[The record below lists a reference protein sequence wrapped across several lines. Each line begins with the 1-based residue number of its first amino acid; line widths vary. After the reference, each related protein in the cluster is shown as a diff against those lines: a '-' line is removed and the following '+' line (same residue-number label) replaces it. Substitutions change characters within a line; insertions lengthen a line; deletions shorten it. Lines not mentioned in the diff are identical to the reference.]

1 MEAPLQHQHPVE
13 EEAEHPLASG
23 GWAPFVVRQQQQQ
36 AAGTTAAQGM
46 RLADHSIVAQVG
58 RCWLFGGY
66 DGIARAATASLWRW
80 DLGAGGEAGATHA
93 QEESLPPLL
102 PAGALRATGGV
113 APAPRS
119 SHAAAATATKMFIH
133 GGQGEEGFDDLYS
146 YSFDMGVWSRLPSK
160 GAVPSAR
167 SGHTLVWHGLARDD
181 LHEEEGK
188 LAESRGGAGH
198 LYLFGGC
205 DAASGSHSAQPFY
218 RYALDR
224 GEWEV
229 EQGSGVVPNRYGHT
243 AVVHDGA
250 MWVFGGVDEDNT
262 YANSVY
268 VYHFGTRSWRRLPCF
283 GSRPAPRTRHAAT
296 LYEARLMLV
305 FGGCDRGGRCL
316 DDLWVLD
323 LDSHIWTCLGPAS
336 SSSTDVA
343 AASTSAALKGKEK
356 LADNEDEDDHAAE
369 GGFGTGRGRNDGGGC
384 VAPPQWDQW
393 PSGRRDHKMVAW
405 GDRLLVIGGK
415 GVGSSYPAHF
425 AFQCVLGKALLAR
438 RGPRFSEGSIASH
451 GKVYTFGFGKHG
463 QLGLG
468 TLCQSAEP
476 TIVPTLVS
484 AQVVQVACA
493 GAKTYALTAQGLAY
507 EWGGEGERATWRFFG
522 EGKLIPRLVRGLAH
536 RQTAALAP
544 ACLHT
549 AALTHGGKRGTEE
562 VYLWGEES
570 APTQKG
576 ATAPHPFLPLRGLH
590 VVQLA
595 STALSTVA
603 LTEEQLVYEWTL
615 GRDTQMRLVEC
626 PSTESPLSVTQVA
639 CGGSHVLLLTD
650 RGHVFA
656 YGENRHGQC
665 GTGNTEQ
672 VKAPTLVPGL
682 SHVRRVACGDNHS
695 LCVTSDGALYS
706 FGQGKHGQLGHGT
719 RLDCCTPTRV
729 EALLDVPVVQVAGGG
744 GLGVSHSVAI
754 TAQGDCYTWG
764 GGKYG
769 QLGHSHTTQDE
780 LEPRL
785 VASLRGKR
793 VVGAACGW
801 LHTAL
806 LIDEPIS
813 AHQATEARQAHEAS
827 AMGRFE
833 VCPNELLYSVLSLLD
848 VRSLAQLAQ
857 TNSTFKLIAEDDE
870 LWRAL
875 FAAQRRTQTPWMSPA
890 QVATEA
896 HDIAERREPWKAA
909 FKTAFGRIS
918 GGESAGSS
926 ASKGGRLASLFGRS
940 FVGRLFTG
948 RREARIL
955 MVGLDAAGKT
965 TILYKLKLGEV
976 VTTIPTIGFNVETL
990 EHRNHNLTFWDVGGP
1005 DKIRPLWRHYYQNTQ
1020 AVVMVVDSNDRERI
1034 GEAAADLHRM
1044 LADDELRDCVCLI
1057 FANKQD
1063 LPCAMTP
1070 AKVAEGLELGRL
1082 RNMPYHLQP
1091 CCGPTGDGLYEGLD
1105 WVLTALERKRG

>member
-23 GWAPFVVRQQQQQ
+23 GWAPFV
-36 AAGTTAAQGM
+36 
-46 RLADHSIVAQVG
+46 VG

-80 DLGAGGEAGATHA
+80 DLGAGGE
-93 QEESLPPLL
+93 
-102 PAGALRATGGV
+102 
-113 APAPRS
+113 
-119 SHAAAATATKMFIH
+119 AAAATATKMFIH

-283 GSRPAPRTRHAAT
+283 GSLPAPRTRHAAT

-323 LDSHIWTCLGPAS
+323 LDSHVWTCLGPAS
-336 SSSTDVA
+336 SSSSADVA
-343 AASTSAALKGKEK
+343 AASTSAAKGSTTAALKGKEK

-369 GGFGTGRGRNDGGGC
+369 GGFGTGRGRNDGG
-384 VAPPQWDQW
+384 VAIGPEGSQD
-393 PSGRRDHKMVAW
+393 GGW

-639 CGGSHVLLLTD
+639 CGGSH
-650 RGHVFA
+650 
-656 YGENRHGQC
+656 C

-1005 DKIRPLWRHYYQNTQ
+1005 DKAPPHPILCWSPLPEIAIRPLWRHYYQNTQ

-1105 WVLTALERKRG
+1105 WLLTALERKRG